1 MGNLFTVVIPAAVVA
16 VVLILIVLKKMIYI
30 CPPNEALIFS
40 GKHRKVRVRKM
51 VGEKVVVEEREL
63 GYRIIKG
70 GRGFRIPL
78 LERVDRMDLTNMIIE
93 VSITSAYSKGGIPL
107 GIQGV
112 ANVKIAGEE
121 PTINNAIERFL
132 GKPREEI
139 IRIVKETLEGNLR
152 GVLSTLTPEEVNE
165 KKEAF
170 AENLQAEAINDL
182 QQLGVIV
189 DTVKIQNVFDD
200 VGYLNSIGRI
210 RSAEI
215 RRTARVAEAEN
226 KAAAAVREAE
236 NRKETTL
243 RQIEVQMRTVKAEAE
258 KRIRD
263 AITRRD
269 AVVAE
274 EKARVH
280 AALAKAQAEIE
291 MQVAR
296 LEQVKRK
303 LEADVMQ
310 PAHARANA
318 DMAQAKGQV
327 AKIIEEG
334 RARAGAFRGIAES
347 WKKAGVAA
355 RDMLLL
361 QKLEETMP
369 QILRVVDDL
378 QVNTLTVLPKKGGS
392 MASAATSLNEQLKA
406 SLGVDLAGA
415 AKKWTD
421 SPST

>member
-1 MGNLFTVVIPAAVVA
+1 M
-16 VVLILIVLKKMIYI
+16 
-30 CPPNEALIFS
+30 
-40 GKHRKVRVRKM
+40 
-51 VGEKVVVEEREL
+51 
-63 GYRIIKG
+63 
-70 GRGFRIPL
+70 
-78 LERVDRMDLTNMIIE
+78 
-93 VSITSAYSKGGIPL
+93 
-107 GIQGV
+107 

-152 GVLSTLTPEEVNE
+152 GVLSTLTSEEVNE

-269 AVVAE
+269 AVVADR
-274 EKARVH
+274 KST
-280 AALAKAQAEIE
+280 
-291 MQVAR
+291 R
-296 LEQVKRK
+296 LNSS
-303 LEADVMQ
+303 
-310 PAHARANA
+310 HY
-318 DMAQAKGQV
+318 
-327 AKIIEEG
+327 
-334 RARAGAFRGIAES
+334 S
-347 WKKAGVAA
+347 
-355 RDMLLL
+355 
-361 QKLEETMP
+361 
-369 QILRVVDDL
+369 
-378 QVNTLTVLPKKGGS
+378 
-392 MASAATSLNEQLKA
+392 
-406 SLGVDLAGA
+406 
-415 AKKWTD
+415 
-421 SPST
+421 